1 MNSKNNSKTN
11 PQPNTQKQK
20 WDGFVHETTIYGLA
34 ESLYRYDVEDM
45 QRFLSA
51 LTRGGNPKILYIEY
65 DYSGEGEHFVKI
77 VDLEFRAFL
86 EKKKGMALST
96 GEVDRVD
103 RDDVEEFLKLKGAIS
118 LFIVEIED
126 SEDAATVVAYR

>member
-1 MNSKNNSKTN
+1 MNKTN
-11 PQPNTQKQK
+11 PQPNFQKRS
-20 WDGFVHETTIYGLA
+20 GFVHKTTICGLA
-34 ESLYRYDVEDM
+34 EPLHRYGIEDM

-51 LTRGGNPKILYIEY
+51 LTRGGNPKILYIEC

-77 VDLEFRAFL
+77 VDQEFRAFL
-86 EKKKGMALST
+86 EKKKGVALPT

-103 RDDVEEFLKLKGAIS
+103 RDDVEEFLNLKGATS

-126 SEDAATVVAYR
+126 GEDAATVAAYR